1 MDETTRPTF
10 VDKKT
15 YIKFANKC
23 RTDNKDLRGVLNRL
37 LDLYLD
43 KGEKIFL
50 E

>member
-1 MDETTRPTF
+1 MEETTRPTF

-23 RTDNKDLRGVLNRL
+23 RTEDKDLRGVLNRL
-37 LDLYLD
+37 LDLYLQ
-43 KGEKIFL
+43 KGDRIFL